1 MLLGALSVPPPPV
14 MHLVDA
20 DIDPD
25 KSKHE
30 RMAVLVG
37 HSSVPQRKAII
48 HDLVAKNI
56 MSNVPPELAE
66 MYNFVETEFDPLNLS
81 KRIKP
86 LFAGN
91 MRCTL
96 LFLSSSHLKETAEDE
111 GKKGAGSAT

>member
-25 KSKHE
+25 KAKHE
-30 RMAVLVG
+30 RMAALVG
-37 HSSVPQRKAII
+37 YSSVPQRKAII

-86 LFAGN
+86 LFAGY

-96 LFLSSSHLKETAEDE
+96 LFL
-111 GKKGAGSAT
+111 